1 MPDYKNIR
9 PLLTAMALSAL
20 LATTSA
26 YAQTAETG
34 EAAAPEQTDEAAP
47 ADAGDALSL
56 GTVEETAV
64 GQPYDKETNGAW
76 TMRCIRAEEGEDP
89 CQMFQLMS
97 DDQQVPIAEFSLFRL
112 PESGEAKAGATVIVP
127 LETSLA
133 QQLTIQVD
141 ANPAKRYPFSFCNSI
156 GCYARIGLTQD
167 DVDSF
172 KRGAKATISI
182 VPMVAPDQRVTVNLS
197 LEGFTAS
204 FDQASVIEN

>member
-20 LATTSA
+20 IASTSA
-26 YAQTAETG
+26 HAQTAETG

-141 ANPAKRYPFSFCNSI
+141 ANPAKRYPFSFCNAI